1 MKKTIATAIAL
12 VAIAGFGA
20 SANAAPVRF
29 HYNTHELDSS
39 ASVEQLYQRI
49 SAVAKSACAS
59 NDPKAL
65 WMQPAEDQCASDL
78 VNDIV
83 LEIGDA
89 DLSALHAQS

>member
-29 HYNTHELDSS
+29 HYNTQELDNS

-49 SAVAKSACAS
+49 GAVAKNACAS

-65 WMQPAEDQCASDL
+65 WMQSADAQCASDL

-83 LEIGDA
+83 LEIGNPG
-89 DLSALHAQS
+89 LSALHAQS

>member
-20 SANAAPVRF
+20 SANAAPVKF
-29 HYNTHELDSS
+29 HYNSQELST
-39 ASVEQLYQRI
+39 AVGVAHLYERI
-49 SAVAKSACAS
+49 SAVAKDTCAS
-59 NDPKAL
+59 NEPKSL
-65 WMQPAEDQCASDL
+65 WREAADEQCASDL